1 MVIGLLDAFLKA
13 RAEKIKQTPE
23 YQEKI
28 QESKCLILTKKGLRC
43 KKIKLNPFAY
53 CKFHIQNKPKLVPI
67 FTYAD
72 LNDKSRQKLKELE
85 EELNL
90 IHTTNKKVEENFA
103 KKMKPK
109 YGDVLNLYGDV
120 TDLKGSKEEYEE
132 IVNEYQNYL
141 ISLGIEHEWMVIK
154 EVGILTHI
162 LSWEDEVID
171 SILNNIFEYLD
182 YDSARTM
189 RKRVEESIRYV

>member
-1 MVIGLLDAFLKA
+1 
-13 RAEKIKQTPE
+13 
-23 YQEKI
+23 
-28 QESKCLILTKKGLRC
+28 
-43 KKIKLNPFAY
+43 
-53 CKFHIQNKPKLVPI
+53 
-67 FTYAD
+67 
-72 LNDKSRQKLKELE
+72 
-85 EELNL
+85 
-90 IHTTNKKVEENFA
+90 
-103 KKMKPK
+103 MKPK

-141 ISLGIEHEWMVIK
+141 ISLGIEHEWMGIK